1 MGEKQTK
8 KGGPFVRQISKTKK
22 ISRNIK
28 STTKKKINRI
38 LNKPQIKNKKKYFT
52 YGSIQ
57 SLSYMHT
64 FLLAIY
70 LKIKKTHGT

>member
-38 LNKPQIKNKKKYFT
+38 LNKPQIKNKK
-52 YGSIQ
+52 SI
-57 SLSYMHT
+57 SHMEAFKVCHTCILSY
-64 FLLAIY
+64 
-70 LKIKKTHGT
+70 